1 MVWGNGKPSRT
12 AIKNPVLNLL
22 MEHSIFCLSTIFE
35 ELFGNGS
42 LNIAVVVFLS
52 SDVIKSWDERHLS
65 FRWQVHKPI
74 SIYSV

>member
-42 LNIAVVVFLS
+42 LNIAVVVFFIL
-52 SDVIKSWDERHLS
+52 
-65 FRWQVHKPI
+65 
-74 SIYSV
+74 